1 MLISTQ
7 VAFVKKHLKE
17 ARKLSKTTIKN
28 RLGEAGLAWLR
39 RRRKTLV
46 TEAHKAARLKW
57 ADWVL
62 SRTVATL
69 SRWAYTDGTVFYL
82 ARDMTE
88 QSSTVRSALGP
99 SLWRQADGSDALY
112 EDCVGPSAYW
122 KAQGLPVRI
131 WGLLA
136 AGKFFVHVLPEGET
150 MNRWYYA
157 WLLETVF
164 PRWLTAAFGDRYSK
178 VYLLQDHEKALWTA
192 EPRAAMTTASL
203 NLLENYPKCS
213 QDLNPIENMWRELR
227 ERLSATLP
235 EARESRKEFIQRLR
249 NAVAWVNA
257 NRSEYMLHICTSQ
270 KERAHDVKSAVPPGA
285 RTKH

>member
-1 MLISTQ
+1 MHS
-7 VAFVKKHLKE
+7 E
-17 ARKLSKTTIKN
+17 
-28 RLGEAGLAWLR
+28 GEAGLAWLR

-88 QSSTVRSALGP
+88 QSSIVRSALGP

-122 KAQGLPVRI
+122 KVQGLPVRI

-150 MNRWYYA
+150 MNKWY
-157 WLLETVF
+157 
-164 PRWLTAAFGDRYSK
+164 
-178 VYLLQDHEKALWTA
+178 
-192 EPRAAMTTASL
+192 
-203 NLLENYPKCS
+203 
-213 QDLNPIENMWRELR
+213 
-227 ERLSATLP
+227 
-235 EARESRKEFIQRLR
+235 
-249 NAVAWVNA
+249 
-257 NRSEYMLHICTSQ
+257 
-270 KERAHDVKSAVPPGA
+270 
-285 RTKH
+285 